1 VDSTFPDCHQ
11 PANQLKNIK
20 ISGLVSESLFLA
32 KVNIWHKTLRIRLP
46 RILLR
51 SKQQAGKL
59 LARVDAQSLSIQP
72 YLPKLHGLNHF
83 PQR

>member
-20 ISGLVSESLFLA
+20 FSGLVSESLFLA
-32 KVNIWHKTLRIRLP
+32 KVNIWFKTLRIRLP
-46 RILLR
+46 SILMR

-59 LARVDAQSLSIQP
+59 LERVDAQSLSIQP
-72 YLPKLHGLNHF
+72 YLPKRHGLNQF
-83 PQR
+83 PQG